1 MNDLTMRSSGSA
13 RRHSMDDSRT
23 IPLVDTDPA
32 AMRELAR
39 REAEGAVVDPQ
50 TTASAEAPETEKKP
64 RPAT

>member
-1 MNDLTMRSSGSA
+1 
-13 RRHSMDDSRT
+13 MDDSRT

-39 REAEGAVVDPQ
+39 REAEEGIVDPQ
-50 TTASAEAPETEKKP
+50 TIASADAPKKEKTP